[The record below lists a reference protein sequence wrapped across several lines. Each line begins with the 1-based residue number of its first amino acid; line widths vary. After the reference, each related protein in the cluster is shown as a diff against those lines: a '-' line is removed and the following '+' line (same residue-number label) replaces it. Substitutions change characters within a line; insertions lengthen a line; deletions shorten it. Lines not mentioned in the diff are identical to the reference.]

1 MILRSTFAFT
11 ACSLAILPV
20 VAQAPGLGSINTQL
34 REQETKDSQ
43 LMWFLHEVT
52 DVYGP
57 RLTGSPGLRTAQ
69 DFAVGQMVKWG
80 FSNVH
85 LEAWNFNHPGWQNWD
100 LEANVVSPF
109 QQPLNVRAVA
119 WTPGT
124 NGQVQGPVL
133 VVEPPQP
140 PPAAAAGGGGRGG
153 GGRGGG
159 GRGGGLTAE
168 QLAAIQNP
176 GTAPPPMPVVTP
188 IERKPVTQADLDAYL
203 ASIKDKVRGA
213 IVFYG
218 PHVEVAENFV
228 PAPLRRAEDTYTQ
241 PAGRGGGGG
250 GRGRGGAAAAAPAG
264 TPAAADTPATADT
277 PAAAAGG
284 RGRGG
289 RNGRGGAGGAAPEG
303 LTAAEITQQVNKFLI
318 DNGALVKVT
327 DAGRAYGVIAQQ
339 SNAGYNENP
348 NSPNLPSLLMGNE
361 DYGRI
366 YRTATIDHIPV
377 VLRINIHNEFY
388 PSGRTVYN
396 VVGELP
402 GTDKADEVVMNG
414 GHFDSWNPATGATD
428 NAAGGAVAVEA
439 LRLIQTLNLP
449 HRRTLRVALWS
460 GEEEGLYGSIAYV
473 AQHFG
478 SAENPKPEWF
488 KLDAYLNLDDGT
500 GKPRGASVFGPPE
513 AASMVQTAM
522 DNFKDWGFYRVNPT
536 LGRNTGGTDST
547 SFNNAGLP
555 GVGYNQD
562 PFDYNT
568 YTHHTNFDTY
578 ERIYEPDMRE
588 AAVEEALSL
597 YALANADQMVP
608 RCSVATM
615 PPPPAGRGGG
625 GRGAANAPAGNAT
638 APAGNVPATP
648 AGRGGGR
655 GNVPVTPVAAFAL
668 PAGVTAPERPN
679 PCVAAPPTQAA
690 PVSWPSANAAAQPH

>member
-1 MILRSTFAFT
+1 MNSRLTYALA
-11 ACSLAILPV
+11 ACTLAILPAL
-20 VAQAPGLGSINTQL
+20 AQAPNLASINSQL
-34 REQETKDSQ
+34 RAEETRDSQ
-43 LMWFLHEVT
+43 VMYWLHEVA

-57 RLTGSPGLRTAQ
+57 RLTGSPGLRQAQ
-69 DFAVGQMVKWG
+69 DFAVGQMMKWG

-85 LEAWNFNHPGWQNWD
+85 LEAWNFNHPGWQNWE
-100 LEANVVSPF
+100 LEANVISPF
-109 QQPLNVRAVA
+109 QQPLNVRAVS

-124 NGQVQGPVL
+124 NGPVQGQVL

-140 PPAAAAGGGGRGG
+140 PAGAGRGGARGGGFGGRGG
-153 GGRGGG
+153 NGV
-159 GRGGGLTAE
+159 TPE

-176 GTAPPPMPVVTP
+176 GSSPPPMPAVTP
-188 IERKPVTQADLDAYL
+188 VERKPVSQADLDAYL
-203 ASIKDKVRGA
+203 ASIKDRVHGA
-213 IVFYG
+213 IIFYG
-218 PHVEVAENFV
+218 AHTQAAENFL
-228 PAPLRRAEDTYTQ
+228 PAPLRRTEDSWSQ
-241 PAGRGGGGG
+241 PAGGRG
-250 GRGRGGAAAAAPAG
+250 GRGGAPAAGA
-264 TPAAADTPATADT
+264 PAAAGGT

-284 RGRGG
+284 GRGRGA
-289 RNGRGGAGGAAPEG
+289 RGGAAAAGAGTAPEG
-303 LTAAEITQQVNKFLI
+303 LTAAEIQQEVNRFLI
-318 DNGALVKVT
+318 ANGAVAKVT
-327 DAGRAYGVIAQQ
+327 DAGEAYGTIRQQ
-339 SNAGYNENP
+339 STAGYNENP
-348 NSPNLPSLLMGNE
+348 NNPNLPTLLMGNE

-366 YRTATIDHIPV
+366 YRTSTIDHIPV
-377 VLRINIHNEFY
+377 VLRLNIHNEFY

-439 LRLIQTLNLP
+439 LRLIKALNLP
-449 HRRTLRVALWS
+449 HRRTIRVALWS

-500 GKPRGASVFGPPE
+500 GKPRAASVFGPPE
-513 AASMVQTAM
+513 AAAMVQNVM
-522 DNFKDWGFYRVNPT
+522 DNFKDWGFYHVSPT
-536 LGRNTGGTDST
+536 LGRNTGGTDHT

-555 GVGYNQD
+555 GVGYSQD

-568 YTHHTNFDTY
+568 FTHHTSYDTY

-588 AAVEEALSL
+588 AAVEEALTL

-608 RCSVATM
+608 RCSAATM

-625 GRGAANAPAGNAT
+625 GAGRGAA
-638 APAGNVPATP
+638 
-648 AGRGGGR
+648 
-655 GNVPVTPVAAFAL
+655 NVPVTPVAPFAL
-668 PAGVTAPERPN
+668 AAGVTAPERPN
-679 PCVAAPPTQAA
+679 PCTAAPPTQAA
-690 PVSWPSANAAAQPH
+690 PVSWPAATQNGQQQ

>member
-1 MILRSTFAFT
+1 MTLRLTCTVT
-11 ACSLAILPV
+11 ACSLAILPAL
-20 VAQAPGLGSINTQL
+20 AQAPSLANINTQL

-43 LMWFLHEVT
+43 LMWWLHEVT

-57 RLTGSPGLRTAQ
+57 RVTGSPGLRAAQ

-100 LEANVVSPF
+100 LQANAISPF

-119 WTPGT
+119 WTPGS
-124 NGQVQGPVL
+124 NGPVQGPVV

-140 PPAAAAGGGGRGG
+140 PAGAGRGGRGG
-153 GGRGGG
+153 GGGFGG
-159 GRGGGLTAE
+159 GRGGGLTPE
-168 QLAAIQNP
+168 ELAAIQNP
-176 GTAPPPMPVVTP
+176 GSAPPPMPPVVAR
-188 IERKPVTQADLDAYL
+188 ENKPVTQADLDSYL

-213 IVFYG
+213 VIFYG
-218 PHVEVAENFV
+218 PHVQVAENFV
-228 PAPLRRAEDTYTQ
+228 PAPLRRDENSWSQ
-241 PAGRGGGGG
+241 PG
-250 GRGRGGAAAAAPAG
+250 GRGRRGGAP
-264 TPAAADTPATADT
+264 TA
-277 PAAAAGG
+277 AAAAGG
-284 RGRGG
+284 RGGRG
-289 RNGRGGAGGAAPEG
+289 GRGGATAADGAPAEG
-303 LTAAEITQQVNKFLI
+303 LTAAEVAQQVNKFLI
-318 DNGALVKVT
+318 ENGALVKVT

-339 SNAGYNENP
+339 SSAGYNENP
-348 NSPNLPSLLMGNE
+348 NNPNLPSLLMGNE

-366 YRTATIDHIPV
+366 YRTVTIDHIPV

-388 PSGRTVYN
+388 PTGRTVYN

-402 GTDKADEVVMNG
+402 GSDKADEVVMNG
-414 GHFDSWNPATGATD
+414 GHFDSWNAATGATD

-449 HRRTLRVALWS
+449 HRRTIRVALWS

-488 KLDAYLNLDDGT
+488 RLDAYLNLDDGT

-513 AASMVQTAM
+513 AAAMVQTAM
-522 DNFKDWGFYRVNPT
+522 DNFKDWGFYHVNPT
-536 LGRNTGGTDST
+536 LGRQTGGTDST

-555 GVGYNQD
+555 GVGYSQD

-588 AAVEEALSL
+588 AAIEEALTL

-608 RCSVATM
+608 RCSAATM
-615 PPPPAGRGGG
+615 PAPPAGRGGG
-625 GRGAANAPAGNAT
+625 GRAAG
-638 APAGNVPATP
+638 
-648 AGRGGGR
+648 GRGA
-655 GNVPVTPVAAFAL
+655 GNVPVTPVAPFSL
-668 PAGVTAPERPN
+668 PPGVNPPERPN
-679 PCVAAPPTQAA
+679 PCTAAPPAQAA
-690 PVSWPSANAAAQPH
+690 PVSLPTASAPGQRR

>member
-1 MILRSTFAFT
+1 MTLRLGITLT
-11 ACSLAILPV
+11 VCSLAILPAL
-20 VAQAPGLGSINTQL
+20 AQAPGLASVNTQL

-43 LMWFLHEVT
+43 LMWWLHEVT

-57 RLTGSPGLRTAQ
+57 RLTGSPGLRAAQ
-69 DFAVGQMVKWG
+69 DFTVGQMVKWG

-100 LEANVVSPF
+100 LEANAISPF

-124 NGQVQGPVL
+124 IGPVQGPAL

-140 PPAAAAGGGGRGG
+140 PAVAGRGGRGGGGGFGGGRGG
-153 GGRGGG
+153 GM
-159 GRGGGLTAE
+159 TPE

-176 GTAPPPMPVVTP
+176 GSAPPPMPAATMR
-188 IERKPVTQADLDAYL
+188 ENKPVSQADLDTYL

-213 IVFYG
+213 IIFYG
-218 PHVEVAENFV
+218 PHVQVAENFV
-228 PAPLRRAEDTYTQ
+228 PAPLRRDEASWSQ
-241 PAGRGGGGG
+241 GGGRGGRGGPATAAAAAAGG
-250 GRGRGGAAAAAPAG
+250 GRGGRGGRGGAAAADNTPPA
-264 TPAAADTPATADT
+264 
-277 PAAAAGG
+277 
-284 RGRGG
+284 
-289 RNGRGGAGGAAPEG
+289 G
-303 LTAAEITQQVNKFLI
+303 LTAIEIAQQMNKFLI
-318 DNGALVKVT
+318 ENGALAKVT
-327 DAGRAYGVIAQQ
+327 DAGEAYGTIRQQ
-339 SNAGYNENP
+339 SSAGYNENP
-348 NSPNLPSLLMGNE
+348 NNPNLPSLLMGNE

-388 PSGRTVYN
+388 PTGRTVYN

-414 GHFDSWNPATGATD
+414 GHFDSWNGATGATD

-439 LRLIQTLNLP
+439 LRLIQTLKLP

-488 KLDAYLNLDDGT
+488 KLDAYLNLDSGT
-500 GKPRGASVFGPPE
+500 SKPRGASVFGPPE
-513 AASMVQTAM
+513 AAAMVQNAM
-522 DNFKDWGFYRVNPT
+522 DNFKDWGFYQVNPA

-555 GVGYNQD
+555 GVGYSQD

-568 YTHHTNFDTY
+568 FTHHTSYDTY

-588 AAVEEALSL
+588 AAVEEALTL

-608 RCSVATM
+608 RCSAATLPA
-615 PPPPAGRGGG
+615 PPPGRGGG
-625 GRGAANAPAGNAT
+625 GRGANA
-638 APAGNVPATP
+638 
-648 AGRGGGR
+648 
-655 GNVPVTPVAAFAL
+655 NVPVTPVAPFAL
-668 PAGVTAPERPN
+668 PQGVNAPERPS
-679 PCVAAPPTQAA
+679 PCTAAPPAQAA
-690 PVSWPSANAAAQPH
+690 PVSWPAANAPGQ

>member
-1 MILRSTFAFT
+1 MTPRFAYT
-11 ACSLAILPV
+11 LAACSLAILPAL
-20 VAQAPGLGSINTQL
+20 AQAPGLANVNTQL
-34 REQETKDSQ
+34 RAQETRDSQ
-43 LMWFLHEVT
+43 LMWWLHEVT

-57 RLTGSPGLRTAQ
+57 RLTGSPGLRAAQ
-69 DFAVGQMVKWG
+69 DFAVGQMMKWG
-80 FSNVH
+80 FFNVH
-85 LEAWNFNHPGWQNWD
+85 LEAWNFNHPGWQNWE
-100 LEANVVSPF
+100 LEANTVSPF

-124 NGQVQGPVL
+124 NGPVQGPVL

-140 PPAAAAGGGGRGG
+140 PAGAGRGGRGG
-153 GGRGGG
+153 GGRGG
-159 GRGGGLTAE
+159 RGGGAGMTPE

-176 GTAPPPMPVVTP
+176 GTASPPMPAATAS
-188 IERKPVTQADLDAYL
+188 ENKPVSQADLDAYL

-218 PHVEVAENFV
+218 PHVQVQENFV
-228 PAPLRRAEDTYTQ
+228 PAPLRRTEDSWSQ
-241 PAGRGGGGG
+241 PGGRGGGRGGPATAAAG
-250 GRGRGGAAAAAPAG
+250 GRGARGARGGAAAAA
-264 TPAAADTPATADT
+264 
-277 PAAAAGG
+277 
-284 RGRGG
+284 
-289 RNGRGGAGGAAPEG
+289 GAAPEG

-318 DNGALVKVT
+318 DNGAMVKVT
-327 DAGRAYGVIAQQ
+327 DAGEAYGTIRQQ
-339 SNAGYNENP
+339 SSAGYNENP
-348 NSPNLPSLLMGNE
+348 NNPNLPTLLMGNE

-388 PSGRTVYN
+388 PTGSTVYN

-439 LRLIQTLNLP
+439 LRLIHTLNLP
-449 HRRTLRVALWS
+449 HRRTIRVALWS

-513 AASMVQTAM
+513 AAAMVQNAM
-522 DNFKDWGFYRVNPT
+522 DNFKDWGFYHVNPT

-555 GVGYNQD
+555 GVGYSQD

-568 YTHHTNFDTY
+568 FTHHTSYDTY

-588 AAVEEALSL
+588 AAVEEALTL

-608 RCSVATM
+608 RCSAATM
-615 PPPPAGRGGG
+615 PSPPAGRGGAG
-625 GRGAANAPAGNAT
+625 RAGAGRGANQ
-638 APAGNVPATP
+638 
-648 AGRGGGR
+648 
-655 GNVPVTPVAAFAL
+655 PVTPVAPFAL
-668 PAGVTAPERPN
+668 PSGVTVPERPN
-679 PCVAAPPTQAA
+679 PCTAAPPAQAA
-690 PVSWPSANAAAQPH
+690 PVSWPTGNTPGQQR

>member
-1 MILRSTFAFT
+1 MTPRLAYTLA
-11 ACSLAILPV
+11 ACSLAILPAL
-20 VAQAPGLGSINTQL
+20 AQAPGLASINTQL
-34 REQETKDSQ
+34 RAQETKDSQ
-43 LMWFLHEVT
+43 LMWWLHEVT

-57 RLTGSPGLRTAQ
+57 RLTGSPGLRAAQ

-85 LEAWNFNHPGWQNWD
+85 LEAWDFNHPGWQNWD
-100 LEANVVSPF
+100 LEANTVSPF
-109 QQPLNVRAVA
+109 QQPLNVRAVS

-124 NGQVQGPVL
+124 TGPVQGTVL

-140 PPAAAAGGGGRGG
+140 PAGAGRGGRGGGGGGGGRGG
-153 GGRGGG
+153 GGM
-159 GRGGGLTAE
+159 TPE
-168 QLAAIQNP
+168 QLAAIENP
-176 GTAPPPMPVVTP
+176 GSAPPPMPVVTP
-188 IERKPVTQADLDAYL
+188 SERKPVTQGELDAYL

-218 PHVEVAENFV
+218 PHVQVAENFV
-228 PAPLRRAEDTYTQ
+228 PAPLRRADDSWSQ
-241 PAGRGGGGG
+241 PGGRGGG
-250 GRGRGGAAAAAPAG
+250 RGARGGQ
-264 TPAAADTPATADT
+264 PAAD
-277 PAAAAGG
+277 
-284 RGRGG
+284 
-289 RNGRGGAGGAAPEG
+289 GAAPEG
-303 LTAAEITQQVNKFLI
+303 LTAVEIAQQVNKFLME
-318 DNGALVKVT
+318 NGALVKVT
-327 DAGRAYGVIAQQ
+327 DSGRAYGVIAQQ
-339 SNAGYNENP
+339 SSAGYNENP
-348 NSPNLPSLLMGNE
+348 NNPNLPSLLMGNE

-366 YRTATIDHIPV
+366 YRTATIDRIPV

-388 PSGRTVYN
+388 PAGRTVYN

-428 NAAGGAVAVEA
+428 NAAGGSVAVEA
-439 LRLIQTLNLP
+439 LRLIHTLNLP

-513 AASMVQTAM
+513 SAAMVQTAM

-536 LGRNTGGTDST
+536 VGRQTGGTDST

-555 GVGYNQD
+555 GVGYSQD

-588 AAVEEALSL
+588 AAVEEALTL

-608 RCSVATM
+608 RCSAATM
-615 PPPPAGRGGG
+615 PPPPSPRGRGGAGRGG
-625 GRGAANAPAGNAT
+625 
-638 APAGNVPATP
+638 
-648 AGRGGGR
+648 
-655 GNVPVTPVAAFAL
+655 GNVPVTPVAEFML
-668 PAGVTAPERPN
+668 PPGVNAPERPN
-679 PCVAAPPTQAA
+679 PCTAAIPAQAA
-690 PVSWPSANAAAQPH
+690 PVSWPPGNTPAQHR

>member
-1 MILRSTFAFT
+1 MTRNLTYTLA
-11 ACSLAILPV
+11 ACSLAILPAL
-20 VAQAPGLGSINTQL
+20 AQAPELANVKTQL

-43 LMWFLHEVT
+43 LMWWLHEVT

-57 RLTGSPGLRTAQ
+57 RLTGSPGLRAAQ

-100 LEANVVSPF
+100 LEANTISPF
-109 QQPLNVRAVA
+109 QQPLNVRAVS

-124 NGQVQGPVL
+124 NGPVQGTVL

-140 PPAAAAGGGGRGG
+140 PAGAGRGGRGG
-153 GGRGGG
+153 GGRGG
-159 GRGGGLTAE
+159 RGGGMTAE
-168 QLAAIQNP
+168 QLAAIENP
-176 GTAPPPMPVVTP
+176 GTAPPPMPAVTP
-188 IERKPVTQADLDAYL
+188 SERKPVTQADLDGYL

-213 IVFYG
+213 IIFYG
-218 PHVEVAENFV
+218 PHVQVEENFV
-228 PAPLRRAEDTYTQ
+228 PAPLRRTEDSWSQ
-241 PAGRGGGGG
+241 PGGRGGRGGPAAGG
-250 GRGRGGAAAAAPAG
+250 GRGARGG
-264 TPAAADTPATADT
+264 PAA
-277 PAAAAGG
+277 
-284 RGRGG
+284 
-289 RNGRGGAGGAAPEG
+289 AGGAAPEG
-303 LTAAEITQQVNKFLI
+303 LTAVEIAQQVNKFLNE
-318 DNGALVKVT
+318 NGALVKVT

-339 SNAGYNENP
+339 STAGYNENP
-348 NSPNLPSLLMGNE
+348 NNPNLPALLMGNE

-377 VLRINIHNEFY
+377 VLRIDIHNEFY

-428 NAAGGAVAVEA
+428 NAAGGSVAVEA
-439 LRLIQTLNLP
+439 LRLIHTLNLP
-449 HRRTLRVALWS
+449 HRRTIRVALWS

-513 AASMVQTAM
+513 AAAMVQTAM
-522 DNFKDWGFYRVNPT
+522 ENFKDWGFYRVNPT
-536 LGRNTGGTDST
+536 LGRQTAGTDST
-547 SFNNAGLP
+547 SFNNAGLA
-555 GVGYNQD
+555 GVGYSQD
-562 PFDYNT
+562 PFDYNS

-588 AAVEEALSL
+588 AAVEEALTL

-608 RCSVATM
+608 RCSAATM
-615 PPPPAGRGGG
+615 PPPPAPRGRGG
-625 GRGAANAPAGNAT
+625 AAG
-638 APAGNVPATP
+638 
-648 AGRGGGR
+648 AGRGGG
-655 GNVPVTPVAAFAL
+655 NLPATPVAEFML
-668 PAGVTAPERPN
+668 PPGVSAPERPS
-679 PCVAAPPTQAA
+679 PCTAAPPAQAA
-690 PVSWPSANAAAQPH
+690 PVSWPTGNTPAQQR

>member
-1 MILRSTFAFT
+1 MTPRLAYKL
-11 ACSLAILPV
+11 AGCCLAILPAL
-20 VAQAPGLGSINTQL
+20 AQAPGLANVNTQL
-34 REQETKDSQ
+34 RAQETKDSQ
-43 LMWFLHEVT
+43 LMWWLHEVT

-57 RLTGSPGLRTAQ
+57 RLTGSPGLRAAQ

-100 LEANVVSPF
+100 LEANSVSPF
-109 QQPLNVRAVA
+109 QQPLNVRAVS

-124 NGQVQGPVL
+124 NGPVQGPVL

-140 PPAAAAGGGGRGG
+140 PAGAGRGARGG

-159 GRGGGLTAE
+159 GRGGGMTAE
-168 QLAAIQNP
+168 QLAAIENP
-176 GTAPPPMPVVTP
+176 GTAPPPMPAATP
-188 IERKPVTQADLDAYL
+188 SENKPVAQADLNAYL

-213 IVFYG
+213 IIFYG
-218 PHVEVAENFV
+218 PHVQVPENFV
-228 PAPLRRAEDTYTQ
+228 PAPLRRAEDSWSQ
-241 PAGRGGGGG
+241 PGGRGG
-250 GRGRGGAAAAAPAG
+250 RGG
-264 TPAAADTPATADT
+264 
-277 PAAAAGG
+277 PAAAAG
-284 RGRGG
+284 RGAR
-289 RNGRGGAGGAAPEG
+289 GGAAPDG
-303 LTAAEITQQVNKFLI
+303 LTAVEIAQQVSKFLI
-318 DNGALVKVT
+318 ENGALVKVT
-327 DAGRAYGVIAQQ
+327 DSGRAYGVIAQQ
-339 SNAGYNENP
+339 SSAGYNENP
-348 NSPNLPSLLMGNE
+348 NNPNLPSLLMGNE

-388 PSGRTVYN
+388 PTGRTVYN

-402 GTDKADEVVMNG
+402 GADKADEVVMSG

-428 NAAGGAVAVEA
+428 NAAGGSVAVEA
-439 LRLIQTLNLP
+439 LRLIHTLSLP

-513 AASMVQTAM
+513 AAAMVQTAM
-522 DNFKDWGFYRVNPT
+522 DNFKDWGFYHVNPT
-536 LGRNTGGTDST
+536 LGRQTGGTDST

-555 GVGYNQD
+555 GVGYSQD

-588 AAVEEALSL
+588 AAVEEALTL

-615 PPPPAGRGGG
+615 PAPPAGRGG
-625 GRGAANAPAGNAT
+625 
-638 APAGNVPATP
+638 
-648 AGRGGGR
+648 AGRGGG
-655 GNVPVTPVAAFAL
+655 NLPVTPVAEFML

-679 PCVAAPPTQAA
+679 PCTAAPPVQAA
-690 PVSWPSANAAAQPH
+690 PVSWPAGSTPGQQR

>member
-1 MILRSTFAFT
+1 MTSRLPYTLAAF
-11 ACSLAILPV
+11 CIAILP
-20 VAQAPGLGSINTQL
+20 ALSQAPGLANIDTQL
-34 REQETKDSQ
+34 RAQETKDSQ
-43 LMWFLHEVT
+43 LMWWLHEVT

-85 LEAWNFNHPGWQNWD
+85 LEEWNFNHPGWQNWD
-100 LEANVVSPF
+100 LEANAVSPF
-109 QQPLNVRAVA
+109 QQPLNVRAVS

-124 NGQVQGPVL
+124 NGPVQGPVL

-140 PPAAAAGGGGRGG
+140 PPGAGRGARGGGGGAGGRGGRGG
-153 GGRGGG
+153 GM
-159 GRGGGLTAE
+159 TAE
-168 QLAAIQNP
+168 QLAAIENP
-176 GTAPPPMPVVTP
+176 GSAAPPMPVATP

-203 ASIKDKVRGA
+203 ASIKDKVHGA
-213 IVFYG
+213 VIFYG
-218 PHVEVAENFV
+218 PHVQVAENFV
-228 PAPLRRAEDTYTQ
+228 PAPLRRAEDSWSQ
-241 PAGRGGGGG
+241 PGGRGGGRGG
-250 GRGRGGAAAAAPAG
+250 PAAAAARGARGGAAA
-264 TPAAADTPATADT
+264 
-277 PAAAAGG
+277 
-284 RGRGG
+284 
-289 RNGRGGAGGAAPEG
+289 AGGAAPEG
-303 LTAAEITQQVNKFLI
+303 LTAAEVAQRVNKFLSE
-318 DNGALVKVT
+318 NGALVKVT
-327 DAGRAYGVIAQQ
+327 DAGRAYGVIVQQ
-339 SNAGYNENP
+339 SSAGYNENP
-348 NSPNLPSLLMGNE
+348 DNPNLPSLLMGNE

-388 PSGRTVYN
+388 PTGRTVYN

-402 GTDKADEVVMNG
+402 GSDKADEVVMNG

-439 LRLIQTLNLP
+439 LRLIHTLNLP

-513 AASMVQTAM
+513 AAAMVQTPM
-522 DNFKDWGFYRVNPT
+522 DRFKDWGFYHVNPT
-536 LGRNTGGTDST
+536 VGRQTGGTDST

-555 GVGYNQD
+555 GVGYSQD

-568 YTHHTNFDTY
+568 YTHHTSFDTY

-588 AAVEEALSL
+588 AAVEEALTL
-597 YALANADQMVP
+597 YSLANADQMVP

-625 GRGAANAPAGNAT
+625 GRGRGNA
-638 APAGNVPATP
+638 
-648 AGRGGGR
+648 
-655 GNVPVTPVAAFAL
+655 PVTPVAPFAL

-679 PCVAAPPTQAA
+679 PCTAAAPAQAA
-690 PVSWPSANAAAQPH
+690 PVSWPTGSAPARQR